1 MIILPLTAISSH
13 VFFSIFR
20 ALRDVEVDCD
30 DTADEEKMSS
40 LQLYAK
46 LKELD
51 PERADHIHPNE
62 KRKILRSLE
71 IFKSTGQTHGQ
82 LLKEQKEVQGGRV
95 LGGPLRFPKEDL
107 AVLWVKCE
115 EKVLDQ
121 RCDKRVHQMIAEGL
135 LGELNAFHKVRFRFQ
150 RAHHDYMCV
159 ELIFSSLNFKF

>member
-1 MIILPLTAISSH
+1 MALASEMIILLTATFIA
-13 VFFSIFR
+13 FFSLFR
-20 ALRDVEVDCD
+20 TLCDVKVNCD
-30 DTADEEKMSS
+30 TVNEENMSS

-82 LLKEQKEVQGGRV
+82 LLKEQKELQGGNV

-107 AVLWVKCE
+107 AVLWVQCE
-115 EKVLDQ
+115 EKILDQ
-121 RCDKRVHQMIAEGL
+121 RCDRRVDQMIAQGL
-135 LGELNAFHKVRFRFQ
+135 LGELNAFHKVIFRGPL
-150 RAHHDYMCV
+150 HTS
-159 ELIFSSLNFKF
+159 ING